1 MNFKM
6 KNLNAKDFE
15 KYSRQLI
22 MDKIGI
28 KGQKKIMNS
37 SICIIGCGG
46 LGTTTAQYLA
56 MTGIGRIHLID
67 FDKVEMSNLNRQ
79 LSFLEQD
86 IGKNK
91 AEVLKKNIEK
101 INPDSV
107 VTILKKK
114 ITSGN
119 INSSIKNSK
128 FVIDCSDNFKTRFL
142 VNEYCFKEKK
152 ILVSAALQN
161 FDVQIASFKSWA
173 IKNPCYECI
182 FPRFSGSNILNCD
195 QMGMVSPVAGF
206 GGIMQAISVV
216 NIILGCDNSI
226 FKEMIIFDSF
236 ARSLKKIK
244 VKKNYKCKICNN

>member
-1 MNFKM
+1 
-6 KNLNAKDFE
+6 
-15 KYSRQLI
+15 
-22 MDKIGI
+22 
-28 KGQKKIMNS
+28 MNS

-152 ILVSAALQN
+152 ILVSLL
-161 FDVQIASFKSWA
+161 FKTLTFKSLHSSHGQSKTHA
-173 IKNPCYECI
+173 MNAFFQDSLDLI
-182 FPRFSGSNILNCD
+182 F
-195 QMGMVSPVAGF
+195 
-206 GGIMQAISVV
+206 
-216 NIILGCDNSI
+216 
-226 FKEMIIFDSF
+226 
-236 ARSLKKIK
+236 
-244 VKKNYKCKICNN
+244 